1 MPFDKSIQPFDEGV
15 EITIPGHK
23 LVVPELSF
31 AQREANEAEIATL
44 NDKSIDLKAKTA
56 TVIKLIRIGLS
67 RHYPDVT
74 EEDIRDTFTAGNLGK
89 AIQAV
94 VNVRGAKL
102 GEARAAIGG
111 QPTGTQSTDS

>member
-15 EITIPGHK
+15 EITVPGHK
-23 LVVPELSF
+23 LVVPELSLF
-31 AQREANEAEIATL
+31 QREQHEAEIASL
-44 NDKSIDLKAKTA
+44 NDSGVDLKTKANLI
-56 TVIKLIRIGLS
+56 IKLIQVGLS

-74 EEDIRDTFTAGNLGK
+74 EEDIREKFTAGNIGK

-102 GEARAAIGG
+102 GEARAAISG
-111 QPTGTQSTDS
+111 QPTGTESTAS